1 MIILLHL
8 QGYGF
13 AEVEQM
19 YGLDT
24 TRAAAEQLKSL
35 YGGKGHMKLKLF
47 ISVKGIKLFDHYS
60 MVSRVNRVR
69 CCLEGSLIM
78 LFNTSRNITQP

>member
-1 MIILLHL
+1 MKVRCYVLNMVVHTVSAVLCIAPVCM

-24 TRAAAEQLKSL
+24 TRTAAEQLKQL
-35 YGGKGHMKLKLF
+35 YGGKGQMKLKLF
-47 ISVKGIKLFDHYS
+47 ISVKGIKLFDHQS
-60 MVSRVNRVR
+60 MVRR
-69 CCLEGSLIM
+69 M
-78 LFNTSRNITQP
+78 

>member
-1 MIILLHL
+1 MPYVALVSGVVACCK

-24 TRAAAEQLKSL
+24 TRTAAEQLKNL
-35 YGGKGHMKLKLF
+35 YGGKGQMKLKLF
-47 ISVKGIKLFDHYS
+47 ISVKGIKLFDRQT
-60 MVSRVNRVR
+60 MVW
-69 CCLEGSLIM
+69 E
-78 LFNTSRNITQP
+78 